1 MKFDPNRTEERHMLL
16 IAQSSST
23 EIMIEVNAR
32 LGLGDSREAENL
44 LMLRSVLSASAQS
57 MRFRRAKE
65 GVLPFFQQLRLFREE
80 PVSQPAPSR

>member
-1 MKFDPNRTEERHMLL
+1 MLL

-44 LMLRSVLSASAQS
+44 LTLRSVLPANAQS
-57 MRFRRAKE
+57 ARFRRAKE
-65 GVLPFFQQLRLFREE
+65 GVLLLLQQLRLFGDEPESRLVESGTPGSRE
-80 PVSQPAPSR
+80 ALI